1 MCLFCKIINN
11 EIPSYK
17 IYEDDKFLAF
27 LDISQAT
34 TGHTLI
40 VPKKHYANI
49 FELDDEVAQE
59 ILIVVKKVSL
69 LLKEKLGISDVNII
83 NNSGKLAGQTV
94 DHFHIHIV
102 PRYPNDD
109 LQILSVNHSPSNEEL
124 SALCNKITK

>member
-17 IYEDDKFLAF
+17 IYEDEKFLAF

-34 TGHTLI
+34 VGHTLI

-49 FELDDEVAQE
+49 FELDDEAAQE
-59 ILIVVKKVSL
+59 ILLVVKKVSL

-124 SALCNKITK
+124 SALCDKITK

>member
-17 IYEDDKFLAF
+17 IYDDDKFLAF

-59 ILIVVKKVSL
+59 ILLVVKKVSL

>member
-59 ILIVVKKVSL
+59 ILLVVKKVSL

>member
-17 IYEDDKFLAF
+17 IYEDEKFLAF

-34 TGHTLI
+34 VGHTLI

-49 FELDDEVAQE
+49 FELDDEAAQE
-59 ILIVVKKVSL
+59 ILLVVKKISL

-124 SALCNKITK
+124 SALCDKITK

>member
-17 IYEDDKFLAF
+17 IYEDDNFLAF

-49 FELDDEVAQE
+49 FELSDESAKE
-59 ILIVVKKVSL
+59 ILLVVKKVSL
-69 LLKEKLGISDVNII
+69 LLKEKLGINDVNII